1 MVGFH
6 LLGEVIGTEGMAG
19 RAYPY
24 TARALE
30 NSTVCELRLE
40 RLPETGRSVTQLQQ
54 AVIDLL
60 GAEVAFNHE
69 LTAAMVH
76 QGSEQRIA
84 GFLVSLSRR
93 LHRRGAPSL
102 EFNMAMSRS
111 DIGNYLGLA
120 GETVSRTLSRFQKKG
135 LIRVNHKR
143 MTLLDIEVLARVA
156 SE

>member
-1 MVGFH
+1 M
-6 LLGEVIGTEGMAG
+6 
-19 RAYPY
+19 
-24 TARALE
+24 
-30 NSTVCELRLE
+30 
-40 RLPETGRSVTQLQQ
+40 TQLQQ

-120 GETVSRTLSRFQKKG
+120 GETVSRTLTRFQKKG